1 MKKKTKEYD
10 LFLIESIEDEL
21 KEIKNV
27 DIPTKKNIFGK
38 TVYNLSQKEIRS
50 ILEENALQEKEI
62 KTLKRNYQNE
72 KEKNEKLMSKRY
84 ILENNELKIKLDDV
98 QKENNKLQEQLEEL
112 ENIKLKNNVLVNENN
127 RLQVQLKKME
137 TEVKSIRQEYNK
149 LHEKEIFD
157 KEIEEIKKGNVPKSL
172 DLNQLV
178 EERNTSNK
186 EKKNVPQRTTVT
198 LKQKTVH
205 HNLKEESP
213 KIVDITPKSK
223 KKFSEERG
231 KEVQQRF
238 EKHRL
243 QKTLKMFRGYRVGF
257 IYIRKEEHNSEK
269 KYVLELYDVHKTLV
283 YSADLKKE
291 NKDEIQSKVNLFQV
305 FIGYDFKIIIR
316 ILMHAQVHLLNHRMY
331 DIQLLQ
337 DKLKEKNP
345 SLIEVI
351 GQKNEMEVL
360 SSIQTMYDLFIC
372 LYKMYVKDS
381 KTLMEFEQMGTL
393 PPFKEYVQEM
403 FYKK

>member
-38 TVYNLSQKEIRS
+38 TVYNLSQKEIRN

>member
-21 KEIKNV
+21 KEIKNI

-38 TVYNLSQKEIRS
+38 TVYNLSQKEIRN

-84 ILENNELKIKLDDV
+84 ILENNELKIKLDTM
-98 QKENNKLQEQLEEL
+98 QKENEKNQEQLEEL

-127 RLQVQLKKME
+127 RLQVQIKKME
-137 TEVKSIRQEYNK
+137 SEAKTIRQEYNR
-149 LHEKEIFD
+149 LHEKEILD

-178 EERNTSNK
+178 EEKNIQNREKMNISKGNVATS
-186 EKKNVPQRTTVT
+186 
-198 LKQKTVH
+198 KQETIH
-205 HNLKEESP
+205 HKPKEESP
-213 KIVDITPKSK
+213 EIIDITSKSK
-223 KKFSEERG
+223 KKFPEERE
-231 KEVQQRF
+231 KEVQRRF

-243 QKTLKMFRGYRVGF
+243 EKTLKMFRGYRVGF
-257 IYIRKEEHNSEK
+257 IYIRKVEHDSEK
-269 KYVLELYDVHKTLV
+269 KYVLELYDVRKKLV

-291 NKDEIQSKVNLFQV
+291 NKNEIQSKVNLFQV
-305 FIGYDFKIIIR
+305 LIGYDFKIIVR
-316 ILMHAQVHLLNHRMY
+316 IVMHAQVHLLNHRMY
-331 DIQLLQ
+331 DIQILQ
-337 DKLKEKNP
+337 SKLKEKNP
-345 SLIEVI
+345 SLLEGMV
-351 GQKNEMEVL
+351 QKNETEIL
-360 SSIQTMYDLFIC
+360 LSIQTMYDLFIR
-372 LYKMYVKDS
+372 LYKLYVKDS
-381 KTLMEFEQMGTL
+381 RTLMEFEQMGML

>member
-21 KEIKNV
+21 KEIKNI
-27 DIPTKKNIFGK
+27 DIPKKKNIFGK
-38 TVYNLSQKEIRS
+38 TVYNLSQKEIRN

-98 QKENNKLQEQLEEL
+98 QKENKKYLEQLEEL
-112 ENIKLKNNVLVNENN
+112 ENLKLKNNVLVNENN

-137 TEVKSIRQEYNK
+137 TEIKSIRQEYNK

-157 KEIEEIKKGNVPKSL
+157 KEIKEIKNGNVPKSL

-178 EERNTSNK
+178 EERGTLNK
-186 EKKNVPQRTTVT
+186 EKKNAPQRTIVT
-198 LKQKTVH
+198 LKQETVH
-205 HNLKEESP
+205 HSSKEESP

-223 KKFSEERG
+223 KKFSEERE
-231 KEVQQRF
+231 KEVQRRF

-283 YSADLKKE
+283 YSVDLKKE

-337 DKLKEKNP
+337 SNLKEKNP
-345 SLIEVI
+345 SLIEEMV
-351 GQKNEMEVL
+351 QKNEMEIL
-360 SSIQTMYDLFIC
+360 SSIQTIYDLFIY
-372 LYKMYVKDS
+372 LYKVYVKDS

>member
-21 KEIKNV
+21 KEIKNI

-38 TVYNLSQKEIRS
+38 TVYNLSQKEIRN

-84 ILENNELKIKLDDV
+84 ILENNELKIKLDTM
-98 QKENNKLQEQLEEL
+98 QKENEKNQEQLEEL

-127 RLQVQLKKME
+127 RLQVQIKKME
-137 TEVKSIRQEYNK
+137 SEAKTIRQEYNR
-149 LHEKEIFD
+149 LHEKEILD

-178 EERNTSNK
+178 EEKNIQNR
-186 EKKNVPQRTTVT
+186 EKMNISKGNVATP
-198 LKQKTVH
+198 KQETIH
-205 HNLKEESP
+205 HKPKEESP
-213 KIVDITPKSK
+213 EIIDITSKSK
-223 KKFSEERG
+223 KKFPEERE
-231 KEVQQRF
+231 KEVQRRF

-243 QKTLKMFRGYRVGF
+243 EKTLKMFRGYRVGF
-257 IYIRKEEHNSEK
+257 IYIRKVEHDSEK
-269 KYVLELYDVHKTLV
+269 KYVLELYDVRKKLV
-283 YSADLKKE
+283 YSVDLKKE
-291 NKDEIQSKVNLFQV
+291 NKNEIQSKVNLFQV
-305 FIGYDFKIIIR
+305 LIGYDFKIIVR

-331 DIQLLQ
+331 DIQILQ
-337 DKLKEKNP
+337 SKLKEKNP
-345 SLIEVI
+345 SLLEGMV
-351 GQKNEMEVL
+351 QKNETEIL
-360 SSIQTMYDLFIC
+360 LSIQTMYDLFIR
-372 LYKMYVKDS
+372 LYKLYVKDS
-381 KTLMEFEQMGTL
+381 RTLMEFEQMGML

>member
-21 KEIKNV
+21 KEIKNI

-38 TVYNLSQKEIRS
+38 TVYNLSQKEIRN

-84 ILENNELKIKLDDV
+84 ILENNELKIKLDTM
-98 QKENNKLQEQLEEL
+98 QKENEKNQEQLEEL

-127 RLQVQLKKME
+127 RLQVQIKKME
-137 TEVKSIRQEYNK
+137 SEAKTIRQEYNR
-149 LHEKEIFD
+149 LHEKEILD

-178 EERNTSNK
+178 EEKNIQNM
-186 EKKNVPQRTTVT
+186 EKMNISKGNVATP
-198 LKQKTVH
+198 KQETIH
-205 HNLKEESP
+205 HKPKEESP
-213 KIVDITPKSK
+213 EIIDITSKSK
-223 KKFSEERG
+223 KKFPEERG
-231 KEVQQRF
+231 KEVQRRF

-243 QKTLKMFRGYRVGF
+243 EKTLKMFRGYRVGF
-257 IYIRKEEHNSEK
+257 IYIRKVEHDSEK
-269 KYVLELYDVHKTLV
+269 KYVLELYDVRKKLV

-291 NKDEIQSKVNLFQV
+291 NKNEIQSKVNLFQV
-305 FIGYDFKIIIR
+305 LIGYDFKIIVR

-331 DIQLLQ
+331 DIQILQ
-337 DKLKEKNP
+337 SKLKEKNP
-345 SLIEVI
+345 SLLEGMV
-351 GQKNEMEVL
+351 QKNETEIL
-360 SSIQTMYDLFIC
+360 LSIQTMYDLFIR
-372 LYKMYVKDS
+372 LYKLYVKDS
-381 KTLMEFEQMGTL
+381 RTLMEFEQMGML

>member
-21 KEIKNV
+21 KEIKNI

-38 TVYNLSQKEIRS
+38 TVYNLSQKEIRN

-84 ILENNELKIKLDDV
+84 ILENNELKIKLDTM
-98 QKENNKLQEQLEEL
+98 QKENEKNQEQLEEL

-127 RLQVQLKKME
+127 RLQVQIKKME
-137 TEVKSIRQEYNK
+137 SEAKTIRQEYNR
-149 LHEKEIFD
+149 LHEKEILD

-172 DLNQLV
+172 DLNQFV
-178 EERNTSNK
+178 EEKNIQNR
-186 EKKNVPQRTTVT
+186 EKMNISKGNVATP
-198 LKQKTVH
+198 KQETIH
-205 HNLKEESP
+205 HKPKEESP
-213 KIVDITPKSK
+213 EIIDITSKSK
-223 KKFSEERG
+223 KKFPEERE
-231 KEVQQRF
+231 KEVQRRF

-243 QKTLKMFRGYRVGF
+243 EKTLKMFRGYRVGF
-257 IYIRKEEHNSEK
+257 IYIRKVEHDSEK
-269 KYVLELYDVHKTLV
+269 KYVLELYDVRKKLV

-291 NKDEIQSKVNLFQV
+291 NKNEIQSKVNLFQV
-305 FIGYDFKIIIR
+305 LIGYDFKIIVR

-331 DIQLLQ
+331 DIQILQ
-337 DKLKEKNP
+337 SKLKEKNP
-345 SLIEVI
+345 SLLEEMV
-351 GQKNEMEVL
+351 QKNETEIL
-360 SSIQTMYDLFIC
+360 LSIQTMYDLFIR
-372 LYKMYVKDS
+372 LYKLYVKDS
-381 KTLMEFEQMGTL
+381 RTLMEFEQMGTL

>member
-21 KEIKNV
+21 KEIKNI

-38 TVYNLSQKEIRS
+38 TVYNLSQKEIRN

-62 KTLKRNYQNE
+62 KILKRNYQNE

-98 QKENNKLQEQLEEL
+98 QKENKKYLEQLEEL
-112 ENIKLKNNVLVNENN
+112 ENLKLKNNVLVNENN

-178 EERNTSNK
+178 EERGSSNK
-186 EKKNVPQRTTVT
+186 EKKNAPQRTIVT
-198 LKQKTVH
+198 LKQETVH
-205 HNLKEESP
+205 HSSKKESP
-213 KIVDITPKSK
+213 NNVDITPKSK
-223 KKFSEERG
+223 KKFSEEREN
-231 KEVQQRF
+231 EVQRRF

-257 IYIRKEEHNSEK
+257 IYIRKETHSSEK

-305 FIGYDFKIIIR
+305 LIGYDFKIIIR

-337 DKLKEKNP
+337 SNLKEKNP
-345 SLIEVI
+345 SLIEEMV
-351 GQKNEMEVL
+351 QKNEMEIL
-360 SSIQTMYDLFIC
+360 SSIQTIYDLFIY
-372 LYKMYVKDS
+372 LYKVYVKDS

>member
-21 KEIKNV
+21 KEIKNI

-38 TVYNLSQKEIRS
+38 TVYNLSQKEIRN

-84 ILENNELKIKLDDV
+84 ILENNELKIKLDTM
-98 QKENNKLQEQLEEL
+98 QKENEKNQEQLEEL

-127 RLQVQLKKME
+127 RLQVQIKKME
-137 TEVKSIRQEYNK
+137 SEAKTIRQEYNR
-149 LHEKEIFD
+149 LHEKEILD

-178 EERNTSNK
+178 EEKNIQNK
-186 EKKNVPQRTTVT
+186 EKMNISKGNVATP
-198 LKQKTVH
+198 KQETIH
-205 HNLKEESP
+205 HKPKEESP
-213 KIVDITPKSK
+213 EIIDITSKSK
-223 KKFSEERG
+223 KKFPEERE
-231 KEVQQRF
+231 KEVQRRF

-243 QKTLKMFRGYRVGF
+243 EKTLKMFRGYRVGF
-257 IYIRKEEHNSEK
+257 IYIRKVEHDSEK
-269 KYVLELYDVHKTLV
+269 KYVLELYDVHKKLV

-291 NKDEIQSKVNLFQV
+291 NKNEIQSKVNLFQV
-305 FIGYDFKIIIR
+305 LIGYDFKIIVR

-331 DIQLLQ
+331 DIQILQ
-337 DKLKEKNP
+337 SKLKEKNP
-345 SLIEVI
+345 SLLEGMV
-351 GQKNEMEVL
+351 QKNETEIL
-360 SSIQTMYDLFIC
+360 LSIQTMYDLFIR
-372 LYKMYVKDS
+372 LYKLYVKDS
-381 KTLMEFEQMGTL
+381 RTLMEFEQMGML

>member
-21 KEIKNV
+21 KEIKNI

-38 TVYNLSQKEIRS
+38 KVYNLSQKEIRN

-62 KTLKRNYQNE
+62 KTQKRNYQNE

-98 QKENNKLQEQLEEL
+98 QKENKKLQEQFEEL

-186 EKKNVPQRTTVT
+186 EKKNAPQRTTVT
-198 LKQKTVH
+198 LKQETVH

-291 NKDEIQSKVNLFQV
+291 NKDELQSKVNLFQV

-337 DKLKEKNP
+337 NKLKEKNP

-360 SSIQTMYDLFIC
+360 SSIQTMYDLFIR

>member
-21 KEIKNV
+21 KEIKNI

-38 TVYNLSQKEIRS
+38 KVYNLSQKEIRN

-98 QKENNKLQEQLEEL
+98 QKENKKLQEQLEEL

-198 LKQKTVH
+198 IKQEAVH

-283 YSADLKKE
+283 YSANLKKE
-291 NKDEIQSKVNLFQV
+291 NKDELQSKVNLFQV

-331 DIQLLQ
+331 DIKLLQ
-337 DKLKEKNP
+337 NKLKEKNP

-360 SSIQTMYDLFIC
+360 SSIQTMYDLFIR

-393 PPFKEYVQEM
+393 PPFKEYVQGM

>member
-21 KEIKNV
+21 KEIKNI

-38 TVYNLSQKEIRS
+38 TVYNLSQKEIRN

-84 ILENNELKIKLDDV
+84 ILENNELKIKLDTM
-98 QKENNKLQEQLEEL
+98 QKENEKNQEQLEEL

-127 RLQVQLKKME
+127 RLQVQIKKME
-137 TEVKSIRQEYNK
+137 SEAKTIRQEYNR
-149 LHEKEIFD
+149 LYEKEILD

-178 EERNTSNK
+178 EEKNIQNK
-186 EKKNVPQRTTVT
+186 EKMNISKGNVATP
-198 LKQKTVH
+198 KQETIH
-205 HNLKEESP
+205 HKPKEESP
-213 KIVDITPKSK
+213 EIIDITSKSK
-223 KKFSEERG
+223 KKFPEERE
-231 KEVQQRF
+231 KEVQRRF

-243 QKTLKMFRGYRVGF
+243 EKTLKMFRGYRVGF
-257 IYIRKEEHNSEK
+257 IYIRKVEHDSEK
-269 KYVLELYDVHKTLV
+269 KYVLELYDVRKKLV

-291 NKDEIQSKVNLFQV
+291 NKNEIQSKVNLFQV
-305 FIGYDFKIIIR
+305 LIGYDFKIIVR

-331 DIQLLQ
+331 DIQILQ
-337 DKLKEKNP
+337 SKLKEKNP
-345 SLIEVI
+345 SLLEGMV
-351 GQKNEMEVL
+351 QKNETEIL
-360 SSIQTMYDLFIC
+360 SSIQTMYDLFIR
-372 LYKMYVKDS
+372 LYKLYVKDS
-381 KTLMEFEQMGTL
+381 RTLMEFEQMGML

>member
-21 KEIKNV
+21 KEIKNI

-38 TVYNLSQKEIRS
+38 TVYNLSQKEIRN

-84 ILENNELKIKLDDV
+84 ILENNELKIKLDTM
-98 QKENNKLQEQLEEL
+98 QKENEKNQEQLEEL

-127 RLQVQLKKME
+127 RLQVQIKKME
-137 TEVKSIRQEYNK
+137 SEAKTIRQEYNR
-149 LHEKEIFD
+149 LHEKEILD

-178 EERNTSNK
+178 EEKNIQNREKMNISKGNVATS
-186 EKKNVPQRTTVT
+186 
-198 LKQKTVH
+198 KQETRH
-205 HNLKEESP
+205 HKPKEESP
-213 KIVDITPKSK
+213 EIIDITSKSK
-223 KKFSEERG
+223 KKFPEERE
-231 KEVQQRF
+231 KEVQRRF

-243 QKTLKMFRGYRVGF
+243 EKTLKMFRGYRVGF
-257 IYIRKEEHNSEK
+257 IYIRKVEHDSEK
-269 KYVLELYDVHKTLV
+269 KYVLELYDVRKKLV

-291 NKDEIQSKVNLFQV
+291 NKNEIQSKVNLFQV
-305 FIGYDFKIIIR
+305 LIGYDFKIIVR

-331 DIQLLQ
+331 DIQILQ
-337 DKLKEKNP
+337 SKLKEKNP
-345 SLIEVI
+345 SLLEGMV
-351 GQKNEMEVL
+351 QKNETEIL
-360 SSIQTMYDLFIC
+360 LSIQTMYDLFIR
-372 LYKMYVKDS
+372 LYKLYVKDS
-381 KTLMEFEQMGTL
+381 RTLMEFEQMGML

>member
-21 KEIKNV
+21 KEIKNI

-38 TVYNLSQKEIRS
+38 TVYNLSQKEIRN

-84 ILENNELKIKLDDV
+84 ILENNELKIKLDTM
-98 QKENNKLQEQLEEL
+98 QKENEKNQEQLEEL

-127 RLQVQLKKME
+127 RLQVQIKKME
-137 TEVKSIRQEYNK
+137 SEAKTIRQEYNR
-149 LHEKEIFD
+149 LHEKEILD

-178 EERNTSNK
+178 EEKNIQNK
-186 EKKNVPQRTTVT
+186 EKMNISKGNVATP
-198 LKQKTVH
+198 KQETIH
-205 HNLKEESP
+205 HKPKEESP
-213 KIVDITPKSK
+213 EIINITSKSK
-223 KKFSEERG
+223 KKFPEERE
-231 KEVQQRF
+231 KEVQRRF

-243 QKTLKMFRGYRVGF
+243 EKTLKMFRGYRVGF
-257 IYIRKEEHNSEK
+257 IYIRKVEHDSEK
-269 KYVLELYDVHKTLV
+269 KYVLELYDVHKKLV

-291 NKDEIQSKVNLFQV
+291 NKNEIQSKVNLFQV
-305 FIGYDFKIIIR
+305 LIGYDFKIIVR
-316 ILMHAQVHLLNHRMY
+316 ILIHAQVHLLNHRMY
-331 DIQLLQ
+331 DIQILQ
-337 DKLKEKNP
+337 SKLKEKNP
-345 SLIEVI
+345 SLLEGMV
-351 GQKNEMEVL
+351 QKNETEIL
-360 SSIQTMYDLFIC
+360 LSIQTMYDLFIR
-372 LYKMYVKDS
+372 LYKLYVKDS
-381 KTLMEFEQMGTL
+381 RTLMEFEQMGML

>member
-21 KEIKNV
+21 KEIKNI

-38 TVYNLSQKEIRS
+38 TVYNLSQKEIRN

-84 ILENNELKIKLDDV
+84 ILENNELKIKLDTM
-98 QKENNKLQEQLEEL
+98 QKENEKNQEQLEEL

-127 RLQVQLKKME
+127 RLQVQIKKME
-137 TEVKSIRQEYNK
+137 SEAKTIRQEYNR
-149 LHEKEIFD
+149 LHEKEILD

-178 EERNTSNK
+178 EEKNIQNREKMNISKGNVATS
-186 EKKNVPQRTTVT
+186 
-198 LKQKTVH
+198 KQETIH
-205 HNLKEESP
+205 HKPKEESP
-213 KIVDITPKSK
+213 EIIDITSKSK
-223 KKFSEERG
+223 KKFPEERE
-231 KEVQQRF
+231 KEVQRRF

-243 QKTLKMFRGYRVGF
+243 EKTLKMFRGYRVGF
-257 IYIRKEEHNSEK
+257 IYIRKVEHDSEK
-269 KYVLELYDVHKTLV
+269 KYVLELYDVRKKLV

-291 NKDEIQSKVNLFQV
+291 NKNEIQSKVNLFQV
-305 FIGYDFKIIIR
+305 LIGYDFKIIVR

-331 DIQLLQ
+331 DIQILQ
-337 DKLKEKNP
+337 SKLKEKNP
-345 SLIEVI
+345 SLLEGMV
-351 GQKNEMEVL
+351 QKNETEIL
-360 SSIQTMYDLFIC
+360 LSIQTMYDLFIR
-372 LYKMYVKDS
+372 LYKLYVKDS
-381 KTLMEFEQMGTL
+381 RTLMEFEQMGML

>member
-21 KEIKNV
+21 KEIKNI

-38 TVYNLSQKEIRS
+38 TVYNLSQKEIRN

-84 ILENNELKIKLDDV
+84 ILENNELKIKLNTM
-98 QKENNKLQEQLEEL
+98 QKENEKNQEQLEEL

-127 RLQVQLKKME
+127 RLQVQIKKME
-137 TEVKSIRQEYNK
+137 SEAKTIRQEYNR
-149 LHEKEIFD
+149 LHEKEILD

-178 EERNTSNK
+178 EEKKIQNR
-186 EKKNVPQRTTVT
+186 EKMNISKGNVATP
-198 LKQKTVH
+198 KQETIYHKP
-205 HNLKEESP
+205 KEESP
-213 KIVDITPKSK
+213 EIIDITSKSK
-223 KKFSEERG
+223 KKFPEERE
-231 KEVQQRF
+231 KEVQRRF

-243 QKTLKMFRGYRVGF
+243 EKTLKMFRGYRVGF
-257 IYIRKEEHNSEK
+257 IYIRKVEHDSEK
-269 KYVLELYDVHKTLV
+269 KYVLELYDVRKKLV

-291 NKDEIQSKVNLFQV
+291 NKNEIQSKVNLFQV
-305 FIGYDFKIIIR
+305 LIGYDFKIIVR

-331 DIQLLQ
+331 DIQILQ
-337 DKLKEKNP
+337 SKLKEKNP
-345 SLIEVI
+345 SLLEEMV
-351 GQKNEMEVL
+351 QKNETEIL
-360 SSIQTMYDLFIC
+360 LSIQTMYDLFIR
-372 LYKMYVKDS
+372 LYKLYVKDS
-381 KTLMEFEQMGTL
+381 RTLMEFEQMGTL

>member
-21 KEIKNV
+21 KEIKNI

-38 TVYNLSQKEIRS
+38 TVYNFSQKEIRN

-84 ILENNELKIKLDDV
+84 ILENNELKIKLDDE

-172 DLNQLV
+172 DLNRLV
-178 EERNTSNK
+178 EECGTSNK
-186 EKKNVPQRTTVT
+186 EKKNAKQRTTVT
-198 LKQKTVH
+198 LKQETVH
-205 HNLKEESP
+205 HKPKEESP

-223 KKFSEERG
+223 KKFSEERE
-231 KEVQQRF
+231 KEMQRRF

-257 IYIRKEEHNSEK
+257 IYIRKEVHNSEK

-337 DKLKEKNP
+337 SNLKEKNP
-345 SLIEVI
+345 SLIEEMV
-351 GQKNEMEVL
+351 QKNETEIL
-360 SSIQTMYDLFIC
+360 SSVQIMYDLFIR
-372 LYKMYVKDS
+372 LYKAYVNDS

-393 PPFKEYVQEM
+393 PPFKEYAQEM

>member
-1 MKKKTKEYD
+1 MKKKNKEYD

-21 KEIKNV
+21 KEIKNI

-38 TVYNLSQKEIRS
+38 AVYNLSQKEIRN

-98 QKENNKLQEQLEEL
+98 QKENKKYQEQLEEL

-137 TEVKSIRQEYNK
+137 TEVQSIRQEYNK

-178 EERNTSNK
+178 KEHNTSNR
-186 EKKNVPQRTTVT
+186 EKKNAPQRTTVT
-198 LKQKTVH
+198 LKQETVH
-205 HNLKEESP
+205 HKPKEESP
-213 KIVDITPKSK
+213 EIVDITSKSK
-223 KKFSEERG
+223 KMFSEERE
-231 KEVQQRF
+231 KEVQRRF

-269 KYVLELYDVHKTLV
+269 KYILELYDVHKTLV

-337 DKLKEKNP
+337 DKLQEKNP

-351 GQKNEMEVL
+351 GQKNEIEVL
-360 SSIQTMYDLFIC
+360 SSIQTMYDLFIR

-393 PPFKEYVQEM
+393 PPFKEYVKEM

>member
-21 KEIKNV
+21 KEIKNI

-38 TVYNLSQKEIRS
+38 TVYNLSQKEIRN

-84 ILENNELKIKLDDV
+84 ILENNELKIKLDTM
-98 QKENNKLQEQLEEL
+98 QKENEKNQEQLEEL

-127 RLQVQLKKME
+127 RLQVQIKKME
-137 TEVKSIRQEYNK
+137 SEAKTIHQEYNR
-149 LHEKEIFD
+149 LHEKEILD

-178 EERNTSNK
+178 EEKNIQNK
-186 EKKNVPQRTTVT
+186 EKMNISKGNVATP
-198 LKQKTVH
+198 KQETIH
-205 HNLKEESP
+205 HKPKEESP
-213 KIVDITPKSK
+213 EIIDITSKSK
-223 KKFSEERG
+223 KKFPEERE
-231 KEVQQRF
+231 KEVQRRF

-243 QKTLKMFRGYRVGF
+243 EKTLKMFRGYRVGF
-257 IYIRKEEHNSEK
+257 IYIRKVEHDSEK
-269 KYVLELYDVHKTLV
+269 KYVLELYDVRKKLV

-291 NKDEIQSKVNLFQV
+291 NKNEIQSKVNLFQV
-305 FIGYDFKIIIR
+305 LIGYDFKIIVR

-331 DIQLLQ
+331 DIQILQ
-337 DKLKEKNP
+337 SKLKEKNP
-345 SLIEVI
+345 SLLEGMV
-351 GQKNEMEVL
+351 QKNETEIL
-360 SSIQTMYDLFIC
+360 LSIQTMYDLFIR
-372 LYKMYVKDS
+372 LYKLYVKDS
-381 KTLMEFEQMGTL
+381 RTLMEFEQMGML

>member
-21 KEIKNV
+21 KEIKNIY
-27 DIPTKKNIFGK
+27 IPTNKNIFGK
-38 TVYNLSQKEIRS
+38 TVYNLSQKEIRN

-84 ILENNELKIKLDDV
+84 ILENNELKIKLDTM
-98 QKENNKLQEQLEEL
+98 QKENEKNQEQLEEL

-127 RLQVQLKKME
+127 RLQVQIKKME
-137 TEVKSIRQEYNK
+137 SEAKTIRQEYNR
-149 LHEKEIFD
+149 LHEKEILD

-178 EERNTSNK
+178 EEKNIQNREKMNISKGNVATS
-186 EKKNVPQRTTVT
+186 
-198 LKQKTVH
+198 KQETIH
-205 HNLKEESP
+205 HKPKEESP
-213 KIVDITPKSK
+213 EIIDITSKSK
-223 KKFSEERG
+223 KKFPEERE
-231 KEVQQRF
+231 KEVQRRF

-243 QKTLKMFRGYRVGF
+243 EKTLKMFRGYRVGF
-257 IYIRKEEHNSEK
+257 IYIRKVEHDSEK
-269 KYVLELYDVHKTLV
+269 KYVLELYDVRKKLV

-291 NKDEIQSKVNLFQV
+291 NKNEIQSKVNLFQV
-305 FIGYDFKIIIR
+305 LIGYDFKIIVR

-331 DIQLLQ
+331 DIQILQ
-337 DKLKEKNP
+337 SKLKEKNP
-345 SLIEVI
+345 SLLEGMV
-351 GQKNEMEVL
+351 QKNETEIL
-360 SSIQTMYDLFIC
+360 LSIQTMYDLFIR
-372 LYKMYVKDS
+372 LYKLYVKDS
-381 KTLMEFEQMGTL
+381 RTLMEFEQMGML

>member
-10 LFLIESIEDEL
+10 LFLLESIEDEL
-21 KEIKNV
+21 KEIKNI

-38 TVYNLSQKEIRS
+38 KVYNLSQKEIRN

-98 QKENNKLQEQLEEL
+98 QKENKKLQEQLEEL

-137 TEVKSIRQEYNK
+137 TEVKSIRQECNK

-172 DLNQLV
+172 DLNQLI
-178 EERNTSNK
+178 EQRNTSNK
-186 EKKNVPQRTTVT
+186 EKKNVSQRTTVT
-198 LKQKTVH
+198 LKQEPVH

-291 NKDEIQSKVNLFQV
+291 NKDELQSKVNLFQV

-337 DKLKEKNP
+337 NKLKEKNP

-360 SSIQTMYDLFIC
+360 SSIQTMYDLFIR

>member
-21 KEIKNV
+21 KEIKNI

-38 TVYNLSQKEIRS
+38 TVYNLSQKEIRN

-84 ILENNELKIKLDDV
+84 ILENNELKIKLDTM
-98 QKENNKLQEQLEEL
+98 QKENEKNQEQLEEL

-127 RLQVQLKKME
+127 RLQVQIKKME
-137 TEVKSIRQEYNK
+137 SEAKTIRQEYNR
-149 LHEKEIFD
+149 LHEKEILD

-178 EERNTSNK
+178 EEKNIQNR
-186 EKKNVPQRTTVT
+186 EKMNISKGNVATP
-198 LKQKTVH
+198 KQETIH
-205 HNLKEESP
+205 HKPKEESP
-213 KIVDITPKSK
+213 EIIDITSKSK
-223 KKFSEERG
+223 KKFPEERE
-231 KEVQQRF
+231 KEVQRRF

-243 QKTLKMFRGYRVGF
+243 EKTLKMFRGYRVGF
-257 IYIRKEEHNSEK
+257 IYIRKVEHDSEK
-269 KYVLELYDVHKTLV
+269 KYVLELYDVRKKLV

-291 NKDEIQSKVNLFQV
+291 NKNEIQSKVNLFQV
-305 FIGYDFKIIIR
+305 LIGYDFKIIVR

-331 DIQLLQ
+331 DIQILQ
-337 DKLKEKNP
+337 SKLKEKNS
-345 SLIEVI
+345 SLLEGMV
-351 GQKNEMEVL
+351 QKNETEIL
-360 SSIQTMYDLFIC
+360 LSIQTMYDLFIR
-372 LYKMYVKDS
+372 LYKLYVKDS
-381 KTLMEFEQMGTL
+381 RTLMEFEQMGML
-393 PPFKEYVQEM
+393 SPFKEYVQEM